1 MVEPVF
7 KCPEFV
13 IFEKS
18 NCYTIQFDEYADIEH
33 LSCEDDLKVYK
44 NKYHV
49 TEIKK
54 HDSGISSHYSKI
66 YYIHRGSFSIQE
78 SQDYIRAPSYDM
90 AKIICDSL
98 NKE

>member
-1 MVEPVF
+1 MAECVF
-7 KCPEFV
+7 KCHEFV

-18 NCYTIQFDEYADIEH
+18 NCYTIKFDEYADIEH

-44 NKYHV
+44 NGYRI

-66 YYIHRGSFSIQE
+66 YYVHKGSFCLQE
-78 SQDYIRAPSYDM
+78 SQDYIRAPSYDI